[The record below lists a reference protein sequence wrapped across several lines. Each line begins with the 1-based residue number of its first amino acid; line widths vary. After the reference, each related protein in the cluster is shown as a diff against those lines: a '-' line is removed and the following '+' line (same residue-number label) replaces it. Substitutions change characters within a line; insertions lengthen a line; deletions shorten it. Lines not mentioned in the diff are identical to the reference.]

1 MLFTISAIAGGI
13 GLFLLGMILMT
24 EGLKSAAGQTFE
36 RALRR
41 FTQTPGT
48 AIASGAGITALV
60 QSSSATTV
68 TTIGFVSAG
77 LMTFPQ
83 ALGVIFGANLG
94 STSTG
99 WIVGLLGLQLSIG
112 VIAQPMVAIGA
123 LMRLLGRGRM
133 ADAGLELAG
142 FGLIF
147 VGIDI
152 LQAGTAEL
160 ATRITPE
167 DFPEDTWG
175 GRLVLVGIGTVM
187 TVLMQSSSAAV
198 ATTLTA
204 LYSGA
209 IGLEQAA
216 ALVIGQNLGTT
227 VKAAIVSIGASVPA
241 KRTALAHILFNALT
255 ALIAFA
261 LLPLFVHLVDAA
273 PSFAPGDAALVIAL
287 FHTAFNLLG
296 IVLFLPFLHPFAQ
309 AIERL
314 IPEHGPELTRYLD
327 DSVTETPAIAAE
339 AARRTVKAIAT
350 VIFEEASAIIDHS
363 VHHAKLEQ
371 QLFGARQALRDTR
384 RFLSQT
390 PGLSSSEEAYVQHV
404 SALHALEHL
413 ERLVAAL
420 EQSRPFRSV
429 GSAEQLERLRS
440 LGSMIVHELHDALAE
455 ADDEDLAALEAL
467 LSRVAEKATD
477 VAAER
482 RSLRPATLDA
492 LAAGHL
498 PPDRGLQI
506 LEAAR
511 WLDRVAYHAWRIAH
525 HLIQA
530 DAESDPRTD
539 EEAHEH
545 RLNRAREHHSPNHS

>member
-1 MLFTISAIAGGI
+1 MLFTASAIAGGI

-41 FTQTPGT
+41 FTHTPSA

-112 VIAQPMVAIGA
+112 VVAQPMVAVGA
-123 LMRLLGRGRM
+123 LMRLLGRGRI
-133 ADAGLELAG
+133 ADAGLALAG

-147 VGIDI
+147 VGIDV
-152 LQAGTAEL
+152 LQAGTGEL

-167 DFPEDTWG
+167 DFPDDTWI
-175 GRLVLVGIGTVM
+175 GRLVLVGIGTLM

-227 VKAAIVSIGASVPA
+227 VKAAIVSIGASIPA
-241 KRTALAHILFNALT
+241 KRTALAHILFNTIT

-261 LLPLFVHLVDAA
+261 LLPLFVYLVDAA
-273 PSFAPGDAALVIAL
+273 PGLTPGDAALVIAL
-287 FHTAFNLLG
+287 FHTVFNLLG
-296 IVLFLPFLHPFAQ
+296 ILLFLPFLHPFAH

-314 IPEHGPELTRYLD
+314 IPERGPQLTRYLD
-327 DSVTETPAIAAE
+327 DSVTETPSVAAE
-339 AARRTVKAIAT
+339 AARRTVKTIAT
-350 VIFEEASAIIDHS
+350 VMFEDTGAVLENGAQN
-363 VHHAKLEQ
+363 AKLEQ
-371 QLFGARQALRDTR
+371 RLFAAKQALRDTR

-404 SALHALEHL
+404 STLHALEHL

-420 EQSRPFRSV
+420 EQAQPFRSV
-429 GSAEQLERLRS
+429 GSEEKLERLRS
-440 LGSMIVHELHDALAE
+440 LAAVILRELHDELAQT
-455 ADDEDLAALEAL
+455 DDEDPAAREAL
-467 LSRVAEKATD
+467 LSRIAEKAND
-477 VAAER
+477 VAEER
-482 RSLRPATLDA
+482 RALRPDILDA
-492 LAAGHL
+492 LAAGRF
-498 PPDRGLQI
+498 PPDRGLQV

-511 WLDRVAYHAWRIAH
+511 WLDRIAYHAWRIAH
-525 HLIQA
+525 HLYRA

-539 EEAHEH
+539 EEAHQH
-545 RLNRAREHHSPNHS
+545 RLDRTREHHSPHHS

>member
-1 MLFTISAIAGGI
+1 MLFTVSAIAGGI

-24 EGLKSAAGQTFE
+24 EGLKNAAGQAFE

-41 FTQTPGT
+41 FTHTPGT

-112 VIAQPMVAIGA
+112 VIAQPMVAVGA
-123 LMRLLGRGRM
+123 LMRLLGRGRI
-133 ADAGLELAG
+133 ADAGLALAG

-147 VGIDI
+147 VGIDV
-152 LQAGTAEL
+152 LQAGTGEL
-160 ATRITPE
+160 ATRIAPE
-167 DFPEDTWG
+167 DFPDDTWG
-175 GRLVLVGIGTVM
+175 GRLLLVGIGTLM

-241 KRTALAHILFNALT
+241 KRTALAHILFNGIT
-255 ALIAFA
+255 AMVAFA
-261 LLPLFVHLVDAA
+261 LLPLFVYLVGIA
-273 PSFAPGDAALVIAL
+273 PGLSPGDAALVIAL
-287 FHTAFNLLG
+287 FHTVFNLLG
-296 IVLFLPFLHPFAQ
+296 ILLFLPVLHPFAHL
-309 AIERL
+309 IERL
-314 IPEHGPELTRYLD
+314 IPERGPQLTRYLD
-327 DSVTETPAIAAE
+327 DSVTETPSIAAE
-339 AARRTVKAIAT
+339 AARRTVRAIAT
-350 VIFEEASAIIDHS
+350 VVFEDAGAIIDRGAQDAH
-363 VHHAKLEQ
+363 LEQ
-371 QLFGARQALRDTR
+371 RHFAAKQALRDTR

-390 PGLSSSEEAYVQHV
+390 PGLSSSEEAYAQHV
-404 SALHALEHL
+404 STLHALEHL

-420 EQSRPFRSV
+420 EQARPFRSV
-429 GSAEQLERLRS
+429 GSDDKLQRLRS
-440 LGSMIVHELHDALAE
+440 LASVILRELH
-455 ADDEDLAALEAL
+455 EAL
-467 LSRVAEKATD
+467 MEDVVEDPSVLDNVLARIEEKATD
-477 VAAER
+477 AAEER
-482 RSLRPATLDA
+482 RFLRPDILDA
-492 LAAGHL
+492 LAANRF
-498 PPDRGLQI
+498 PPDRGLQL

-511 WLDRVAYHAWRIAH
+511 WLDRVAYHAWRISH
-525 HLIQA
+525 HLHRS

-539 EEAHEH
+539 DEAHMH
-545 RLNRAREHHSPNHS
+545 RLQRSREHHSP